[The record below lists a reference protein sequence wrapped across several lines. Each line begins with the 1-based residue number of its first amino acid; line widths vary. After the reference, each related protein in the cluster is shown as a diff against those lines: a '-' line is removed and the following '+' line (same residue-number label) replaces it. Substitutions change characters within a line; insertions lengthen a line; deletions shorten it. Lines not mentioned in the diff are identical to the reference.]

1 MSLDKI
7 KDALP
12 KVQFNKNG
20 YEIRTEVLDMAK
32 AFTEF
37 EYSNKWI
44 GFETSAK
51 RDEKTGQIINKVDMP
66 DIPGTKEVLE
76 TAEEFYKFVTGTS
89 KQNSNAHNSFLIA
102 G

>member
-7 KDALP
+7 KDELP

-37 EYSNKWI
+37 EYSNKWM
-44 GFETSAK
+44 GWEVSAK
-51 RDEKTGQIINKVDMP
+51 RDEKTGQVLNKVDMP
-66 DIPGTKEVLE
+66 EIPGSKEVLE

-89 KQNSNAHNSFLIA
+89 K
-102 G
+102 

>member
-37 EYSNKWI
+37 EYSNKWM
-44 GFETSAK
+44 GWEVSAK
-51 RDEKTGQIINKVDMP
+51 RDEKTGQVLNKVDMP
-66 DIPGTKEVLE
+66 EIPGSKEVLE

-89 KQNSNAHNSFLIA
+89 K
-102 G
+102 

>member
-37 EYSNKWI
+37 EYSNKWM
-44 GFETSAK
+44 GWEVSAK
-51 RDEKTGQIINKVDMP
+51 RDEKTGQVLNKVDMP
-66 DIPGTKEVLE
+66 EIPGSKEVLE
-76 TAEEFYKFVTGTS
+76 TAEEFFKFVTGTS
-89 KQNSNAHNSFLIA
+89 K
-102 G
+102 

>member
-37 EYSNKWI
+37 EYSNRWM
-44 GFETSAK
+44 GFEVSAK
-51 RDEKTGQIINKVDMP
+51 RDEKTGQVINKVDMP
-66 DIPGTKEVLE
+66 EIPGTKEVLE

-89 KQNSNAHNSFLIA
+89 K
-102 G
+102 

>member
-20 YEIRTEVLDMAK
+20 YEIRTEVLEMAK
-32 AFTEF
+32 HFTEF
-37 EYSNKWI
+37 EYSNKWNGWEI
-44 GFETSAK
+44 TSK
-51 RDEKTGQIINKVDMP
+51 RDPQTGEIVNKVGMP
-66 DIPGTKEVLE
+66 EIPGTKEVLE

-89 KQNSNAHNSFLIA
+89 K
-102 G
+102 

>member
-37 EYSNKWI
+37 EYSNRWI
-44 GFETSAK
+44 GFEVSAK
-51 RDEKTGQIINKVDMP
+51 RDEKTGQVINKVDMP
-66 DIPGTKEVLE
+66 EIPGTKEVLE

-89 KQNSNAHNSFLIA
+89 K
-102 G
+102 

>member
-37 EYSNKWI
+37 EYSNKWN
-44 GFETSAK
+44 GFEVSAK

-66 DIPGTKEVLE
+66 EIPGTKEVLE

-89 KQNSNAHNSFLIA
+89 K
-102 G
+102 

>member
-37 EYSNKWI
+37 EYSNKWM
-44 GFETSAK
+44 GWEVSAK
-51 RDEKTGQIINKVDMP
+51 RDEKTGQVLNKVDMP
-66 DIPGTKEVLE
+66 KIPGSKEVLE

-89 KQNSNAHNSFLIA
+89 K
-102 G
+102 